1 MGHAK
6 RPVSD
11 IGSSACPKGDLEER
25 LILEHRCLQQPNPGW
40 AIPKGHQAASSHPS
54 TRRQSPQT
62 ARSYLRGFL
71 AAHPTAPIWK
81 TSSTITSCTPQIK
94 A

>member
-11 IGSSACPKGDLEER
+11 IGSSACPKGGSEE
-25 LILEHRCLQQPNPGW
+25 ILEHRCLQQPNPGW
-40 AIPKGHQAASSHPS
+40 AIPKSHQAASSHPS

-62 ARSYLRGFL
+62 ARSYLQGFL
-71 AAHPTAPIWK
+71 AAHPTAPIWE